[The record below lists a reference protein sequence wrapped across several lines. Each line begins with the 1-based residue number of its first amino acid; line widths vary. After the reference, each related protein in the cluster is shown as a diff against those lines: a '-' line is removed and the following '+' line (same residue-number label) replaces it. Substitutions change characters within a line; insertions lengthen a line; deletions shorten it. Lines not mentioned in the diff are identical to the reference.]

1 MTSRAPK
8 RETSVL
14 AIAQLPQ
21 PGPAWGTQ
29 EPLREPRPG
38 RGLQVS
44 SSAPRAS
51 WALSLMVP
59 TAALTPP
66 QAVGELRLMLPGEPR
81 AAEGGVPREGSA
93 SDALICW
100 HSARISLPSPSP
112 SQFLSFFEAKAQRS
126 LCLVAQPRLV
136 RGHLSPVPTESPSG
150 PLLHSTVKLLR
161 AAPREQHHQVASVRT
176 PVNTW
181 GRSDAT
187 HLGPRGRGRGRGP
200 WVPKGTS

>member
-38 RGLQVS
+38 SGLQVS

-81 AAEGGVPREGSA
+81 AAEGGVPREGLGCP
-93 SDALICW
+93 DLLALCPD
-100 HSARISLPSPSP
+100 LPPLP
-112 SQFLSFFEAKAQRS
+112 VSQ
-126 LCLVAQPRLV
+126 
-136 RGHLSPVPTESPSG
+136 PVPVF
-150 PLLHSTVKLLR
+150 L
-161 AAPREQHHQVASVRT
+161 
-176 PVNTW
+176 
-181 GRSDAT
+181 
-187 HLGPRGRGRGRGP
+187 
-200 WVPKGTS
+200 

>member
-93 SDALICW
+93 SDALTCW

-112 SQFLSFFEAKAQRS
+112 SRFLSFFEARLKEVFAWWPSPGWLEDTCPPHPRS
-126 LCLVAQPRLV
+126 PRQ
-136 RGHLSPVPTESPSG
+136 G
-150 PLLHSTVKLLR
+150 PYSTRL
-161 AAPREQHHQVASVRT
+161 
-176 PVNTW
+176 
-181 GRSDAT
+181 
-187 HLGPRGRGRGRGP
+187 
-200 WVPKGTS
+200 